1 MTARAF
7 TLQNFACLLIV
18 WSISALTAVNNEV
31 RSVYAEVTLRNAK
44 GCFHPRVVLT
54 LFLSACNSKSSSA
67 PASSTTETSS
77 APAPASPASALPDPC
92 KLITKEEAE
101 SILGEP
107 IREAEP
113 NSLGGNR
120 ICDYKGAKLHGGIA
134 PYSIH
139 IALTPEKREAW
150 DLGKKMHTEAKEA
163 HPVPGIGDDAFF
175 LLDDLLVYA
184 KGLDIN
190 INVLKEIDKP
200 DHMKAVQEAEK
211 QVAQKIVA
219 RL

>member
-1 MTARAF
+1 M
-7 TLQNFACLLIV
+7 
-18 WSISALTAVNNEV
+18 
-31 RSVYAEVTLRNAK
+31 
-44 GCFHPRVVLT
+44 
-54 LFLSACNSKSSSA
+54 FLCGCNSKSSST

-77 APAPASPASALPDPC
+77 AAAPASPSSSLPDPC
-92 KLITKEEAE
+92 KLISKDEAE
-101 SILGEP
+101 SILGETVHEP
-107 IREAEP
+107 EP

-120 ICDYKGAKLHGGIA
+120 ICDYKGVKLHGGIA

-139 IALTPEKREAW
+139 IALTPEKRDAW
-150 DLGKKMHTEAKEA
+150 DMGKKMHTDAKEA

-184 KGLDIN
+184 KGLDMN

-211 QVAQKIVA
+211 QVAQKVVA

>member
-1 MTARAF
+1 MF
-7 TLQNFACLLIV
+7 TPRTVFVFASLLAA
-18 WSISALTAVNNEV
+18 SAL
-31 RSVYAEVTLRNAK
+31 L
-44 GCFHPRVVLT
+44 L
-54 LFLSACNSKSSSA
+54 ACGSKSDSPANTYSTASPSS
-67 PASSTTETSS
+67 PA
-77 APAPASPASALPDPC
+77 AASPASPQSSIPDPC

-107 IREAEP
+107 VKEPEP

-120 ICDYKGAKLHGGIA
+120 ICDYKSVKLHGGIA

-139 IALTPEKREAW
+139 IALTPEKRQAW
-150 DLGKKMHTEAKEA
+150 DMGKKMHTDAKEA
-163 HPVPGIGDDAFF
+163 HPVAGIGDDAFF

-200 DHMKAVQEAEK
+200 DHMKVVQQSEK
-211 QVAQKIVA
+211 EVAQKIIP